1 MYTKNQETPET
12 TKSSDSN
19 HSQNRRPL
27 RKRRAAPMVFAA
39 LALSFVATS
48 CSKDKSDDTVAE
60 VVTSEAGSAVSD
72 AGAAVS
78 DAGSAVSEAMS
89 TDSTMV
95 SSDSTVMSTS
105 STADASGTA
114 AGAAAAAEGPAKGY
128 AMKMVTELQSMAD
141 GGQPTVANFTTAAA
155 TLGADAKMT
164 GVEDTDNNGKDDDSK
179 VTITVD
185 DDKACLQ
192 NQNAVWE
199 VTDDEC

>member
-1 MYTKNQETPET
+1 
-12 TKSSDSN
+12 
-19 HSQNRRPL
+19 
-27 RKRRAAPMVFAA
+27 MVFAA
-39 LALSFVATS
+39 LALAFVATS
-48 CSKDKSDDTVAE
+48 CSDDKSDDTVAE
-60 VVTSEAGSAVSD
+60 VITSEAGSAVSD
-72 AGAAVS
+72 AGAAVN

-95 SSDSTVMSTS
+95 SSDSTGLSAS
-105 STADASGTA
+105 STADASGT
-114 AGAAAAAEGPAKGY
+114 AAAAAEGPAKGY
-128 AMKMVTELQSMAD
+128 AMKMVNELQSMAD
-141 GGQPTVANFTTAAA
+141 GGQPTVSNFTTAAA